1 MTLPLRGDELARH
14 IDVSCVQAFHSAA
27 DIAELA
33 RIANAHGFVAAHV
46 LPHFVP
52 RLQANL
58 GAGAKTLVGAPVGFP
73 SGGATTATKLAE
85 ARELVTMGAQEL
97 DLMINVGRLISGD
110 TAYVDA
116 EIKAVIDAVAPL
128 PVKVLLE
135 VHYLSDD
142 QIRIGCELAIK
153 RKAAFVKTS
162 TGWSPGGATI
172 DKVRVIREATRG
184 AIGIKASGGIRDFAT
199 IDALSE
205 LGVTR
210 FGINSRVAVELVTH
224 QVGAGNGR

>member
-1 MTLPLRGDELARH
+1 MLFRGHDLARH

-27 DIAELA
+27 DVVELA
-33 RIANAHGFVAAHV
+33 RVANTHGFVAAHV

-52 RLQANL
+52 LLKANL
-58 GAGAKTLVGAPVGFP
+58 GDQTATMVGAPVGFP
-73 SGGATTATKLAE
+73 SGGATTATKVAE
-85 ARELVTMGAQEL
+85 ARELARMGAQEL
-97 DLMINVGRLISGD
+97 DLMLNVGRLISGD

-116 EIKAVIDAVAPL
+116 EIKAVIDAVVPI

-142 QIRIGCELAIK
+142 QIRMACNLAID

-162 TGWSPGGATI
+162 TGWAPGGVTI
-172 DKVRVIREATRG
+172 DKVRVIHEATRG
-184 AIGIKASGGIRDFAT
+184 AIGIKASGGIRDYVT
-199 IDALSE
+199 VDALSA

-210 FGINSRVAVELVTH
+210 FGINSRAAVALVSGKFG
-224 QVGAGNGR
+224 VSDGR